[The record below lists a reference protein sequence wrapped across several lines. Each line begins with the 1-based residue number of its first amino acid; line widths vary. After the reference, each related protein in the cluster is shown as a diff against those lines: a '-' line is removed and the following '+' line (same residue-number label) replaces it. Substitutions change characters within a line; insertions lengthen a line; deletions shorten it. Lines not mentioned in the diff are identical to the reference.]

1 MQVLLEICAG
11 SYESAVSAQE
21 GGADR
26 IELCSALNMGG
37 LTPSI
42 GLLKQV
48 RKELSIPI
56 HILIR
61 PREGN
66 FNYSKVEKEIIL
78 EDIRVAIDNGMDGIV
93 FGCLDKKEQLDELFL
108 ERVKYISGKL
118 SFTFHRAFDLIEN
131 KYDTIDRLIQLEIDT
146 ILSSGGEQS
155 AYEGRNN
162 LAEWIKYVCDKIEIM
177 PGAGINMQNLETIL
191 DTCKPH
197 FIHTSARKPL
207 KNNKKKLFEED
218 NPSDSLFVRQMKEIL
233 TNISKRH

>member
-11 SYESAVSAQE
+11 SYESAISAQE

-37 LTPSI
+37 LTPSL
-42 GLLKQV
+42 GLIQEV

-66 FNYSKVEKEIIL
+66 FNYNKAEKEIIL

-93 FGCLDKKEQLDELFL
+93 FGCLDKKDQLDELFL
-108 ERVKYISGKL
+108 ERVKYISGKS

-131 KYDTIDRLIQLEIDT
+131 KYDAIDRLTQLEIDT
-146 ILSSGGEQS
+146 ILSSGVEQS

-162 LAEWIKYVCDKIEIM
+162 LAEWIKYAQNKIEIM
-177 PGAGINMQNLETIL
+177 PGAGINIQNIETIIN
-191 DTCKPH
+191 TCKPH
-197 FIHTSARKPL
+197 YVHSSARVPQS
-207 KNNKKKLFEED
+207 NIMKKLFEDD
-218 NPSDSLFVRQMKEIL
+218 NPSDALFVKQMKEIL
-233 TNISKRH
+233 TNISKRY

>member
-11 SYESAVSAQE
+11 SYESAVCAQE
-21 GGADR
+21 GDADR
-26 IELCSALNMGG
+26 IELCSALNAGG
-37 LTPSI
+37 LTPSL
-42 GLLKQV
+42 GLIKQV

-66 FNYSKVEKEIIL
+66 FNYSKAEKEIIL

-93 FGCLDKKEQLDELFL
+93 FGCLDKKEQLDEVFL

-118 SFTFHRAFDLIEN
+118 SFTFHRAFDLVEN
-131 KYDTIDRLIQLEIDT
+131 KYDAIDRLTQLEIDT

-162 LAEWIKYVCDKIEIM
+162 LAEWIKYAHDKVKIM
-177 PGAGINMQNLETIL
+177 PGAGINLQNIETIIK
-191 DTCKPH
+191 TCQPH
-197 FIHTSARKPL
+197 FIHTSARVPQL
-207 KNNKKKLFEED
+207 NILKKLFEDD
-218 NPSDSLFVRQMKEIL
+218 NPSDALFVKQMKEIL
-233 TNISKRH
+233 TNTSKRQ